1 MKEGHA
7 RAGIAAAARELG
19 LVRPDVLPLAGGIAN
34 RSFRLR
40 EGSRDYF
47 LRLAGDSARR
57 LGASMRSEVA
67 MQALAAGAGLAPR
80 IVLADAAG
88 RFVVSEFAGGSAP
101 GAADLHDPALL
112 ARIGAWC
119 ARLHALEPP
128 AGLAH
133 VDFGARAASYLSCLP
148 GDGPDAIVPRLRDEL
163 ARRRA
168 MLPRPPRL
176 APCHHDLHRRN
187 LLDDGRTLVAID
199 WEYAGPGDPAADLA
213 ACAGYHAL
221 DAAALDALVAG
232 YGGAR
237 AMLLERI
244 GALAWIF
251 DCLCYGWN
259 ATAALDGLAPDAAE
273 QSRLAA
279 RLLG

>member
-1 MKEGHA
+1 MSLGRPA
-7 RAGIAAAARELG
+7 AIADAALMLG
-19 LVRPDVLPLAGGIAN
+19 LVRPEVTPLDGGIAN

-47 LRLAGDSARR
+47 LRLAGDAATR
-57 LGASMRSEVA
+57 LGANFRSEIA
-67 MQALAAGAGLAPR
+67 MQALACGAGLAPG
-80 IVLADAAG
+80 IVLADPAG
-88 RFVVSEFAGGSAP
+88 RYVVSEFVEGSAP
-101 GAADLHDPALL
+101 DVLAMRDPAFL
-112 ARIGAWC
+112 ARVGAWC
-119 ARLHALEPP
+119 ARLHALEAPP
-128 AGLAH
+128 DIAT
-133 VDFGARAASYLSCLP
+133 VDFGERAAGYLACLP
-148 GDGPDAIVPRLRDEL
+148 DTDGFVPRLRDEL

-168 MLPRPPRL
+168 ALPPPDSL

-187 LLDDGRTLVAID
+187 LLDIGTCLVAVD

-221 DAAALDALVAG
+221 DAAGLDALVAG

-237 AMLLERI
+237 APSAARVA
-244 GALAWIF
+244 ALAWIF
-251 DCLCYGWN
+251 DCLWYGWN
-259 ATAALDGLAPDAAE
+259 AAAARDGLGADAAE